1 MPGSKGEVIPET
13 RSTPNS
19 NGVYTGKVSV
29 NDMPKTG
36 NNGVSSFFPEKM
48 SAQEVVNSI
57 NQAYNNKI
65 WIKGNTFRGIDSNGM
80 VIEMYIDNN
89 TGKIISA
96 FPVY

>member
-19 NGVYTGKVSV
+19 NGVYTGKVTV
-29 NDMPKTG
+29 NDVPKTG

-57 NQAYNNKI
+57 NQAYNIKI
-65 WIKGNTFRGIDSNGM
+65 WI
-80 VIEMYIDNN
+80 
-89 TGKIISA
+89 
-96 FPVY
+96 